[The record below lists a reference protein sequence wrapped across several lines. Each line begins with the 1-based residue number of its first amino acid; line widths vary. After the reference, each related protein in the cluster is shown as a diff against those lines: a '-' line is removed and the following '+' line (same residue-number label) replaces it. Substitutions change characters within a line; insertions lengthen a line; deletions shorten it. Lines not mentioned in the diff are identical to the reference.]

1 MTPASRLCWRAT
13 IVSLLS
19 EPQPTTMSTLHLVFA
34 GTALTD
40 CLRAAVVGD
49 AVLLLADGVYAAAA
63 GNPQALQAA
72 QDRAIQ
78 VHVHALDRRARGLL
92 LLPEPAPADCDD
104 DGFVRLTEQ
113 HARVVSWY

>member
-1 MTPASRLCWRAT
+1 M

-19 EPQPTTMSTLHLVFA
+19 EPQPATMSTLHLVFA

-40 CLRAAVVGD
+40 CLRAAMAGD

-63 GNPQALQAA
+63 GSHPQALRAA
-72 QDRAIQ
+72 QERGIQ